1 MRPYKHC
8 LFEAERRAF
17 QQLDELL
24 GKDPEAEL
32 FPNFDLRDESLKTYL
47 ECDLI
52 VIAKSFCAIVELKN
66 WRGLINIGQTY
77 WERNGNVVTDP
88 HRVNIRKCKVLKAAL
103 QQCLPHI
110 AEIPYVQSIVVL
122 THPDSEV
129 FGDSSVYTEVG
140 AEKLSGEVTFNG
152 VKNLADYIRRRTER
166 DATLGRNVLKDQS
179 FRKVVENFDAIAKV
193 QEKKDY
199 YDQIPGYRVIDELEH
214 TEEYCTYLA
223 EKVPALGGQRFR
235 LRVFGELSDDPK
247 TQTVQ
252 TRSLQELT
260 TLPHHENI
268 LPALSHPNEKNLVV
282 EVSEW
287 TDLHTLEAS
296 LLKDGRIQWETA
308 TKIALGVA
316 RALNHLHNSSRLL
329 VHRNVS
335 PKSIIINSENV
346 PQITDFDLVY
356 NPEASHTVFLASRG
370 PTPYQPPE
378 LFQGKVDFKSDIY
391 SWGMVY
397 YEMMAGKPLVNGF
410 NKLPNGGFKRE
421 SLAALPPEV
430 PDSVRDLLLDAI
442 KIEVS
447 ERLEASVVV
456 ARLESILGIA
466 KPAAVSLP
474 PIDSSNTWQ
483 LLEMIAEG
491 ATSHVHVGDCLG
503 ERAVLKLYKPE
514 IGRDRC
520 LQERDMLRLVDSPYV
535 PRYKSFIKWEDGRWC
550 LIEEEVKG
558 KRVRD
563 LIDAGSRPSFP
574 AFKEVTRQLLSAL
587 QSMHSKDEQDQRG
600 VIHNDV
606 NPNNILLDTALMRA
620 TLIDFGAASPVGPI
634 TFRGTYGYIS
644 ADLLENGE
652 IDAQPKGDLYGL
664 AVTLWEWITG
674 SRQGESLQLD
684 VDSLPTLTPVQ
695 RSSLRDW
702 FAKGMSGGVCEFN
715 TAAEMFAEFEAAL
728 EVKEPPVEEAAEEH
742 VAPVKESDEEQVVFV
757 PQPAGPRGSSAER
770 FVDYL
775 NSIHNVSALN
785 KNALAESQA
794 VSEFFGDIYQPF
806 PIVEEIFTLLTT
818 QSPAPVVVLTG
829 HAGDGK
835 STIALDVLKR
845 LRGIPLDTPLPAP
858 PKEREWGQANSR
870 EVNIVKDMSELS
882 TTERYRVLSDCLA
895 NSEASW
901 LIVSNTGPLL
911 GTFDAYYENA
921 GASERQ
927 AIEKRLLEVLDT
939 PIEGQL
945 SEERHTIQVQHR
957 AFYAVNLTKLDNV
970 GIGTKVL
977 KKIVD
982 HRAWESCRGCSAS
995 GKCHIATNIAVLKG
1009 ASAVIT
1015 DRVRWVYRRLS
1026 SYEQRMTLR
1035 QMSAHLAYSFT
1046 AGANCE
1052 QIRKA
1057 ATILE
1062 SPTEVAEAIADVCF
1076 GKVFFGSSEAT
1087 ASAKEESIHAIQ
1099 LLKKLQLGL
1108 EVSPDLERS
1117 IMEGKTLEWAA
1128 MPAQILPVYE
1138 VIMGRSRRPD
1148 AIVSRSSLRKLIY
1161 LFGAIDLS
1169 HSLASR
1175 RFLSLF
1181 LQSPKLIELDEWQEK
1196 GALTLSSSQKRDLT
1210 KKTVNVLLEE
1220 YSGNNAGQY
1229 EGTSYLYVTL
1239 RRSDRQVFQA
1249 TQLVLARFD
1258 TESFDIEYDMTY
1270 RIPKLRYK
1278 NGRAALLLTLPLLDY
1293 IMRRGEGDLEDG
1305 LDPIYL
1311 NQLEY
1316 FRAQLLSIDPDMG
1329 RDINLL
1335 RVGIDGKVDSH
1346 RYEYQAGTNFLE
1358 LVE

>member
-1 MRPYKHC
+1 MRSYKHC
-8 LFEAERRAF
+8 LYEAERRAF

-24 GKDPEAEL
+24 VEYPEAEL
-32 FPNFDLRDESLKTYL
+32 FPNFDLWDESLKTYL

-66 WRGLINIGQTY
+66 WRGLINVSPKY
-77 WERNGNVVTDP
+77 WERNGNVVADP
-88 HRVNIRKCKVLKAAL
+88 HRTNIRKCKVLKATL
-103 QQCLPHI
+103 QQYLPHI
-110 AEIPYVQSIVVL
+110 VDIPYIQSIVVL

-129 FGDSSVYTEVG
+129 YGDSSVYSEVG
-140 AEKLSGEVTFNG
+140 AEKLGDVTFNG
-152 VKNLADYIRRRTER
+152 VKNLADYIRRRTGR
-166 DATLGRNVLKDQS
+166 DATSGRNVLNDQS
-179 FRKVVENFDAIAKV
+179 FRKIIENFDAVAKV

-199 YDQIPGYRVIDELEH
+199 YDQIPGFRVIDELEH
-214 TEEYCTYLA
+214 TENYCTYLA

-247 TQTVQ
+247 TQAVQ

-287 TDLHTLEAS
+287 TDLRTLES
-296 LLKDGRIQWETA
+296 NLLKDGRIQWEPA
-308 TKIALGVA
+308 AKIALGVA

-346 PQITDFDLVY
+346 PQLTDFDLAY
-356 NPEASHTVFLASRG
+356 DPDASHSVFLASRG
-370 PTPYQPPE
+370 PTPYNPPE

-391 SWGMVY
+391 SWGMVF
-397 YEMMAGKPLVNGF
+397 YEMMAGQPLVSSF
-410 NKLPNGGFKRE
+410 KKLPSGGLKRE
-421 SLAALPPEV
+421 SLAALPPEI
-430 PDSVRDLLLDAI
+430 PDNIRDLLLDTV

-447 ERLEASVVV
+447 ERLDASVIV

-466 KPAAVSLP
+466 TPIVFP
-474 PIDSSNTWQ
+474 PPTVDSSNTWQ
-483 LLEMIAEG
+483 LLEKIAEG
-491 ATSHVHVGDCLG
+491 ATSHVHLGDCLG

-520 LQERDMLRLVDSPYV
+520 LQERDMLRLVDSLYV
-535 PRYKSFIKWEDGRWC
+535 PRYKSFIKWGDGRWC
-550 LIEEEVKG
+550 LIEEEAKG
-558 KRVRD
+558 ERLRG
-563 LIDAGSRPSFP
+563 LIDAGSFPTLP

-587 QSMHSKDEQDQRG
+587 QSMHPKDENDQRG

-644 ADLLENGE
+644 ADILENGE

-674 SRQGESLQLD
+674 GRPGDSLHLAE
-684 VDSLPTLTPVQ
+684 DSLPTLTPAQ
-695 RSSLRDW
+695 RLALCKW
-702 FAKGMSGGVCEFN
+702 FAKGIRGGICAFN
-715 TAAEMFAEFEAAL
+715 TAVEMLAEFEVAL
-728 EVKEPPVEEAAEEH
+728 EAQEPLVEELAEEH
-742 VAPVKESDEEQVVFV
+742 VVPVNDPEENPTVFA
-757 PQPAGPRGSSAER
+757 PQPDGPRGCCSER
-770 FVDYL
+770 FVEYL

-806 PIVEEIFTLLTT
+806 PIVDEIFTLLTT
-818 QSPAPVVVLTG
+818 KTPAPVVVLTG

-845 LRGIPLDTPLPAP
+845 LRGIPLESPLPSP
-858 PKEREWGQANSR
+858 PKEREWGQVNSR

-882 TTERYRVLSDCLA
+882 ATERYQIFSDCLA
-895 NSEASW
+895 NSSAAW

-911 GTFDAYYENA
+911 GTFDAYYEKA
-921 GASERQ
+921 GSSERQ

-939 PIEGQL
+939 PIEGAL
-945 SEERHTIQVQHR
+945 SEELHTIKVQHR
-957 AFYAVNLTKLDNV
+957 AYYTVNLTKLDNV

-977 KKIVD
+977 QKIVD
-982 HRAWESCRGCSAS
+982 HRAWESCSGCSAS
-995 GKCHIATNIAVLKG
+995 DKCHIATNIAALKG
-1009 ASAVIT
+1009 ASAVIA

-1035 QMSAHLAYSFT
+1035 QMSAHIAYSLT
-1046 AGANCE
+1046 AGTNCG
-1052 QIRKA
+1052 QIRKDA
-1057 ATILE
+1057 KILE
-1062 SPTEVAEAIADVCF
+1062 APTEIAEAIADVYF
-1076 GKVFFGSSEAT
+1076 GKVFFGSSDAA
-1087 ASAKEESIHAIQ
+1087 ASAREESIHAIQ
-1099 LLKKLQLGL
+1099 LLKKFQLGS
-1108 EVSPDLERS
+1108 EVSPELERS

-1128 MPAQILPVYE
+1128 MPAPILPIYE
-1138 VIMGRSRRPD
+1138 VLMGRSRRPN
-1148 AIVSRSSLRKLIY
+1148 AMVSRSNLRRLLY
-1161 LFGAIDLS
+1161 LFGAIDIS
-1169 HSLASR
+1169 HSRSSR

-1196 GALTLSSSQKRDLT
+1196 GALTLSSSNKRDLT
-1210 KKTVNVLLEE
+1210 RKTVNVLLEE

-1249 TQLVLARFD
+1249 TQLVLARFE
-1258 TESFDIEYDMTY
+1258 TGRFDIEYDTTY
-1270 RIPKLRYK
+1270 RVPKLRYK
-1278 NGRAALLLTLPLLDY
+1278 NGQAELLLTLPLLDY

-1329 RDINLL
+1329 KDINLL

-1346 RYEYQAGTNFLE
+1346 RYEYQADINSLE

>member
-1 MRPYKHC
+1 MRSYNHC
-8 LFEAERRAF
+8 LFDAERRAF
-17 QQLDELL
+17 QRLDELF
-24 GKDPEAEL
+24 GEYPEVEL
-32 FPNFDLRDESLKTYL
+32 FPNFDLRDENLKTFL

-66 WRGLINIGQTY
+66 WRGLINVGSTY
-77 WERNGNVVTDP
+77 WERNGNVVTNP
-88 HRVNIRKCKVLKAAL
+88 HRSNIRKCKVLKATL
-103 QQCLPHI
+103 QQLLPHV

-140 AEKLSGEVTFNG
+140 AEKISGEITFNG
-152 VKNLADYIRRRTER
+152 VKNLADYIQRKTGR

-179 FRKVVENFDAIAKV
+179 FRKIVENFDAIAKA

-214 TEEYCTYLA
+214 TEECCAYLA
-223 EKVPALGGQRFR
+223 EKVPPLGGQRFR
-235 LRVFGELSDDPK
+235 LRVFGELSNDPM
-247 TQTVQ
+247 TQAVQ
-252 TRSLQELT
+252 TRSLQELA
-260 TLPHHENI
+260 TLPHHDNI

-287 TDLHTLEAS
+287 TDLRTLEAC

-308 TKIALGVA
+308 AKIALGVA
-316 RALNHLHNSSRLL
+316 RALNHIHNSSRLL
-329 VHRNVS
+329 VHRNVN
-335 PKSIIINSENV
+335 PKSIILNSENV
-346 PQITDFDLVY
+346 PKLTDFDLVY
-356 NPEASHTVFLASRG
+356 DPDACQTVFFDSRR
-370 PTPYQPPE
+370 PTSYQAPE
-378 LFQGKVDFKSDIY
+378 LLQGTVDFKSDIY
-391 SWGMVY
+391 SWGMVF
-397 YEMMAGKPLVNGF
+397 YEMMAGKTLVLRPGSAITN
-410 NKLPNGGFKRE
+410 E

-430 PDSVRDLLLDAI
+430 PESLRNLLVDTMKVAVAERPEAS
-442 KIEVS
+442 EVV
-447 ERLEASVVV
+447 ERLEM
-456 ARLESILGIA
+456 ILGIA
-466 KPAAVSLP
+466 KPAAVSP
-474 PIDSSNTWQ
+474 RSVDSSNTWQ
-483 LLEMIAEG
+483 LLEKIAEG
-491 ATSHVHVGDCLG
+491 ATSHVYAGDCLG

-535 PRYKSFIKWEDGRWC
+535 PKYKSFIRWEDGRWC

-558 KRVRD
+558 ERVRD
-563 LIDAGSRPSFP
+563 LIDAGNRPSFS
-574 AFKEVTRQLLSAL
+574 AFREVTRQLLSAL
-587 QSMHSKDEQDQRG
+587 QSMHPKDEQDQGG

-634 TFRGTYGYIS
+634 TFRGTCGYIS

-674 SRQGESLQLD
+674 SRSGESLQLD
-684 VDSLPTLTPVQ
+684 VDSFPSLTLVQ
-695 RSSLRDW
+695 RSTLSAW

-715 TAAEMFAEFEAAL
+715 SAAEMFAEFEAVLDAQETRV
-728 EVKEPPVEEAAEEH
+728 EVQAEKQVEEQE
-742 VAPVKESDEEQVVFV
+742 VFV
-757 PQPAGPRGSSAER
+757 SQSAEPRGSNAER
-770 FVDYL
+770 FVEYL
-775 NSIHNVSALN
+775 NSIHNVSASN

-806 PIVEEIFTLLTT
+806 PIVEEIFTILTT
-818 QSPAPVVVLTG
+818 KDPAPVVVLTG

-845 LRGIPLDTPLPAP
+845 MRGIPLDSPLPDP
-858 PKEREWGQANSR
+858 PKEREWGQVDSR
-870 EVNIVKDMSELS
+870 GITIVKDMSEIS
-882 TTERYRVLSDCLA
+882 ATERYQIFCDCLTDSSSA
-895 NSEASW
+895 W

-911 GTFDAYYENA
+911 GTFDAYYENV
-921 GASERQ
+921 GPGERQ

-939 PIEGQL
+939 PIEEHL
-945 SEERHTIQVQHR
+945 SEERHTIKVQHR
-957 AFYAVNLTKLDNV
+957 AFYTVNLTKLDNV

-977 KKIVD
+977 QKIVD
-982 HRAWESCRGCSAS
+982 HRAWESCSSCSAA
-995 GKCHIATNIAVLKG
+995 GKCHIATNIEVLRG
-1009 ASAVIT
+1009 ASSVMA
-1015 DRVRWVYRRLS
+1015 DRVRYVYRRLS

-1035 QMSAHLAYSFT
+1035 QMSAHLSYSLT
-1046 AGANCE
+1046 AGVNCG
-1052 QIRKA
+1052 QIRSA
-1057 ATILE
+1057 ARRLE
-1062 SPTEVAEAIADVCF
+1062 SPNEVATSIADVCF
-1076 GKVFFGSSEAT
+1076 CEVFFGSSQEA

-1099 LLKKLQLGL
+1099 LLNKLQFGA
-1108 EVSPDLERS
+1108 EVSPELERS
-1117 IMEGKTLEWAA
+1117 IMEGKALEWAVV
-1128 MPAQILPVYE
+1128 PPQILPVYD
-1138 VIMGRSRRPD
+1138 VFMRRARRPE
-1148 AIVSRSSLRKLIY
+1148 AIVARRTLRRLLY
-1161 LFGAIDLS
+1161 LFGAIDTS
-1169 HSLASR
+1169 PSGPSL

-1181 LQSPKLIELDEWQEK
+1181 LQSPKLIEFDQWQQK
-1196 GALTLSSSQKRDLT
+1196 GALTMSNSQKRDLT

-1220 YSGNNAGQY
+1220 YSGNSAGQY

-1258 TESFDIEYDMTY
+1258 TGRFDIEYDQTY
-1270 RIPKLRYK
+1270 RVPKLCYK
-1278 NGRAALLLTLPLLDY
+1278 DGQAELLLTLPLLDY
-1293 IMRRGEGDLEDG
+1293 IMRRGDGDLEDG

-1346 RYEYQAGTNFLE
+1346 RYEYQADTNSLE

>member
-1 MRPYKHC
+1 M
-8 LFEAERRAF
+8 
-17 QQLDELL
+17 DELL
-24 GKDPEAEL
+24 GKYPEAEL

-66 WRGLINIGQTY
+66 WRGLINIGPTY
-77 WERNGNVVTDP
+77 WERNGNIVTDP
-88 HRVNIRKCKVLKAAL
+88 HRSNIRKCKVLKATL
-103 QQCLPHI
+103 QQHLPHI
-110 AEIPYVQSIVVL
+110 ADIPYVQSIVVL

-140 AEKLSGEVTFNG
+140 KDKISGEITFNG
-152 VKNLADYIRRRTER
+152 MKNLADYIRRRTER
-166 DATLGRNVLKDQS
+166 DATLGRNVLNDQS
-179 FRKVVENFDAIAKV
+179 FRKVVENFDAIAKA

-199 YDQIPGYRVIDELEH
+199 YDQIPGYRVVDELEH
-214 TEEYCTYLA
+214 TEEYCSYLA

-247 TQTVQ
+247 TQAAQ
-252 TRSLQELT
+252 TRSLQELAM
-260 TLPHHENI
+260 LPHHDNI

-287 TDLHTLEAS
+287 TDLRTLEAC

-308 TKIALGVA
+308 AKIALGVA
-316 RALNHLHNSSRLL
+316 RALNHIHNSSRLL
-329 VHRNVS
+329 VHRNVN
-335 PKSIIINSENV
+335 PKSIILNSENV
-346 PQITDFDLVY
+346 PKLTDFDLVY
-356 NPEASHTVFLASRG
+356 DPEAFHTVFLASRA

-378 LFQGKVDFKSDIY
+378 LFQGTVDFKSDIY
-391 SWGMVY
+391 SWGMVFY
-397 YEMMAGKPLVNGF
+397 QMMAGEPLVKSF
-410 NKLPNGGFKRE
+410 NKLPSGGLKNGCLSG
-421 SLAALPPEV
+421 LPLEV
-430 PDSVRDLLLDAI
+430 PESVKDLLVDTI
-442 KIEVS
+442 TVTVS
-447 ERLEASVVV
+447 ERLEACEVV

-466 KPAAVSLP
+466 KPAAVP
-474 PIDSSNTWQ
+474 PSPADSSNTWQ
-483 LLEMIAEG
+483 LIEKISEG

-503 ERAVLKLYKPE
+503 ERAVLKIYKPE

-535 PRYKSFIKWEDGRWC
+535 PRYKSFIRWGDSRWC

-558 KRVRD
+558 ERIRD
-563 LIDAGSRPSFP
+563 LIDAGSRPSFS
-574 AFKEVTRQLLSAL
+574 AFKEVARQLLSAL
-587 QSMHSKDEQDQRG
+587 QSIHQGG

-606 NPNNILLDTALMRA
+606 NPNNILLDTSLMRA

-664 AVTLWEWITG
+664 AVTLWEWVTG
-674 SRQGESLQLD
+674 SRRGESLLLD
-684 VDSLPTLTPVQ
+684 ADLFPTLTLPQ
-695 RSSLRDW
+695 CSALSAW
-702 FAKGMSGGVCEFN
+702 FAKGMNGGVCEFN
-715 TAAEMFAEFEAAL
+715 TAGEMFAEFETAL
-728 EVKEPPVEEAAEEH
+728 EAQETSLVEPAAEH
-742 VAPVKESDEEQVVFV
+742 VAPVKEEEKKEVCV
-757 PQPAGPRGSSAER
+757 PQLAEPQRCSAER
-770 FVDYL
+770 FVEYL
-775 NSIHNVSALN
+775 NSIHNISASN

-806 PIVEEIFTLLTT
+806 PIVEEIFTILITHD
-818 QSPAPVVVLTG
+818 PAPVVVLTG

-845 LRGIPLDTPLPAP
+845 LRGISLDSPLPTP
-858 PKEREWGQANSR
+858 PKEREWGQVNSR
-870 EVNIVKDMSELS
+870 EVTIVKDMSELS
-882 TTERYRVLSDCLA
+882 ATERYEIFCNCLA
-895 NSEASW
+895 DNSSAW

-911 GTFDAYYENA
+911 GTFDAYYEKA
-921 GASERQ
+921 GPIERQ

-939 PIEGQL
+939 PIEGHL
-945 SEERHTIQVQHR
+945 SEERHTIELQQR

-977 KKIVD
+977 QKIVD
-982 HRAWESCRGCSAS
+982 HRAWESCNGCSAA
-995 GKCHIATNIAVLKG
+995 GKCHIATNIAALRG
-1009 ASAVIT
+1009 ASAVMA

-1035 QMSAHLAYSFT
+1035 QMSAHLAYSLT
-1046 AGANCE
+1046 AGANCG
-1052 QIRKA
+1052 QIRSA
-1057 ATILE
+1057 AAMLE
-1062 SPTEVAEAIADVCF
+1062 SPTEIATAIAEVCF
-1076 GKVFFGSSEAT
+1076 GEIFFGSSEAA

-1099 LLKKLQLGL
+1099 LLKKLPFGA
-1108 EVSPDLERS
+1108 EVSPELERS
-1117 IMEGKTLEWAA
+1117 IMEGKALEWAS

-1138 VIMGRSRRPD
+1138 VLMRRSRRPD
-1148 AIVSRSSLRKLIY
+1148 AIVSRRSLRRLLY
-1161 LFGAIDLS
+1161 LFGAIDTSPSRL
-1169 HSLASR
+1169 SR

-1220 YSGNNAGQY
+1220 YSGNSAGQY

-1258 TESFDIEYDMTY
+1258 TGRFDIEYDKTY
-1270 RIPKLRYK
+1270 RVPKLRYK
-1278 NGRAALLLTLPLLDY
+1278 SGQAELLLTLPLLDY
-1293 IMRRGEGDLEDG
+1293 IMRRGDGDLEDG

-1346 RYEYQAGTNFLE
+1346 RYEYQADTNSLE